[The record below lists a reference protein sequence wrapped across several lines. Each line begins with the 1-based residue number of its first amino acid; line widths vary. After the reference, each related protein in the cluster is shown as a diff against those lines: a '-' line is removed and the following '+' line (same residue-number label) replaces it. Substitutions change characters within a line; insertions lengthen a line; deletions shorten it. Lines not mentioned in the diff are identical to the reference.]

1 MKQIPKLLQLVRDN
15 AAETRPLN
23 VVTAADAD
31 EATIY
36 LYGVIGGWWGDIDA
50 EAFSK
55 AIAGIKASTIHVR
68 INSPGG
74 DVFDARAMMT
84 AARAHSAKIVAHI
97 DGLAASAA
105 TAFAMAAD
113 EVEISQGSRFMIHR
127 AWTVTIG
134 NQNDMREA
142 ATLLDGIDNDLASDY
157 ATRSGQDRGQ
167 VMTWMDAETWMN
179 ADEAVE
185 RGFADRVVQVVKE
198 KESASNAAQASNVW
212 NLSAYKNAP
221 KDLLDQ
227 RPGAN
232 AHRANLERRLAF
244 LARAA

>member
-1 MKQIPKLLQLVRDN
+1 MKQIPKLLQLARDN
-15 AAETRPLN
+15 AAQSRPLN
-23 VVTAADAD
+23 IVTAADAD

-55 AIAGIKASTIHVR
+55 EIAAIKASIIHVR

-84 AARAHSAKIVAHI
+84 AARAHSAKIIAHI

-127 AWTVTIG
+127 AWTVSIG

-142 ATLLDGIDNDLASDY
+142 AELLDGIDNDLATDY
-157 ATRSGQDRGQ
+157 AIRSGQERDQ
-167 VMTWMDAETWMN
+167 IMSWMDAETWMN

-198 KESASNAAQASNVW
+198 KEGASSASNVW

-221 KDLLDQ
+221 KDLLQQ
-227 RPGAN
+227 RPEAN
-232 AHRANLERRLAF
+232 AHRATLERRLAF
-244 LARAA
+244 LERAA